1 MRKKRGPSLDW
12 DRLEDRTCQS
22 TGVFGS
28 GQASMDTVTPA
39 FTNLPN
45 AVWQTNFLTQQAATT
60 PAANV
65 AFYGDSITYNFAYS
79 YGSSVWAKEI
89 APLGAVNYG
98 VQGDMIQNLLWRLQN
113 GNELADP
120 PRVAVVGIGVNN
132 VLFGDNTPGEVVAG
146 IKKVVQTI
154 HAASPSTQVLVLGI
168 YPTAGAADPSR
179 AEEATINR
187 LLDAYAPVWNV
198 RFLNPG
204 ADLVAPDGSIDAD
217 TVGEIHPNAQGYQV
231 IADAIVPTIQGML
244 AAANTGNASTS

>member
-1 MRKKRGPSLDW
+1 MRKKRGPILDW

-28 GQASMDTVTPA
+28 GQATMATVVPK
-39 FTNLPN
+39 FTNLSTS
-45 AVWQTNFLTQQAATT
+45 VWQTNFLTQQAASA

-98 VQGDMIQNLLWRLQN
+98 VQGDMIQNLLWRLHY
-113 GNELADP
+113 GNELVNP

-154 HAASPSTQVLVLGI
+154 HAASPSTQVLVLGV
-168 YPTAGAADPSR
+168 YPTAGPADPSR
-179 AEEATINR
+179 PEEATINR
-187 LLDAYAPVWNV
+187 LLAAYAPVWNV

-204 ADLVAPDGSIDAD
+204 AGLIAPDGSIDAD
-217 TVGEIHPNAQGYQV
+217 TVGEIHPNAQGYQI
-231 IADAIVPTIQGML
+231 IADAIVPTIQHML
-244 AAANTGNASTS
+244 AQANTSTITS